1 MLGAYQDSR
10 PQGSEARKRAR
21 LGWPDLFVFA
31 VYLFMAMPLPQI
43 FRGITGGWAYP
54 DRTSAGAKC
63 LLNSLLW
70 YAVACEMVWQDLA
83 DLQRHTGH
91 QRVGPGL
98 HGKL

>member
-54 DRTSAGAKC
+54 DRTSVV
-63 LLNSLLW
+63 LSV
-70 YAVACEMVWQDLA
+70 Y
-83 DLQRHTGH
+83 
-91 QRVGPGL
+91 
-98 HGKL
+98 

>member
-43 FRGITGGWAYP
+43 FDALTGGFAYP
-54 DRTSAGAKC
+54 DRTVCVAEAGALR
-63 LLNSLLW
+63 LLRNRRI
-70 YAVACEMVWQDLA
+70 
-83 DLQRHTGH
+83 LQFWC
-91 QRVGPGL
+91 QRFFGGPL
-98 HGKL
+98 CHKPEV